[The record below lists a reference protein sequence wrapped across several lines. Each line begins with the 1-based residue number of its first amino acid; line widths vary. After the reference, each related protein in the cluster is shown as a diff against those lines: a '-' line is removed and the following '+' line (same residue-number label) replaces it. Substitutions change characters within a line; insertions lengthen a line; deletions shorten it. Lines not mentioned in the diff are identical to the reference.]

1 MNRQIQ
7 KFFSMFISAIM
18 LINTGSSVLAHTYDN
33 ESEYTIKNTEKLPEK
48 KEQEITEGTTNKL
61 EAVDPIKE
69 NGQKEEEEESEIE
82 KEKAEEEFREYVKK
96 IHQIIKNECKYTGTD
111 AKTAAIEEIEVCWK
125 FQDYVYALLELNLIP
140 EHKRRLEILN
150 NVLEDRVYVLVEEND
165 IESIGGGAVATPQT
179 DLNQLA
185 ALFTAAT
192 ISAPALGPLMG
203 IATAI
208 GITAVLTTPSC
219 NSNESQILDDIK
231 SQRYQEANNN
241 TEQKTQNNKVK
252 SQNKKVVKKHRTII
266 KPIKPKTITTKDGTV
281 YHIVSKGENPTTIAQ
296 KHRINVCQ
304 LMKFNGLTKDTAK
317 KLQIGQKLIIKQ
329 GSRKTGGGSQP
340 PKGPGGNG
348 SENGPPKGPSG
359 NGSGSRKPPSEEE
372 KKILKDGLKATGGA
386 VLKYAE
392 EHYPELVEKGEE
404 LLTEVEEA
412 AAEAKDKVVEV
423 IPEIVNATKEPVTNV
438 AEKVCELSSKA
449 IKHPMNDHVPVN
461 FANQLKYISKDAA
474 EIYLKNKTFFNS
486 SWSISQVKDALNF
499 GYRDAINNGISTGKH
514 VFNYLGEQVTVY
526 LQDGIFKTGYGC
538 HVYNYEEIIKFIGG
552 K

>member
-1 MNRQIQ
+1 
-7 KFFSMFISAIM
+7 M

-219 NSNESQILDDIK
+219 NSNESQILDNIK
-231 SQRYQEANNN
+231 RQRHQGANNS

-252 SQNKKVVKKHRTII
+252 NQNKKVVKKHRPII
-266 KPIKPKTITTKDGTV
+266 KSIKPKTITTKDGTV

-296 KHRINVCQ
+296 KHRINVGQ
-304 LMKFNGLTKDTAK
+304 LMKLNGLTKDNAK

-329 GSRKTGGGSQP
+329 GSKKTGGVQP
-340 PKGPGGNG
+340 PQPP
-348 SENGPPKGPSG
+348 EPPKKPNNNKGR
-359 NGSGSRKPPSEEE
+359 NRKPPSEEE
-372 KKILKDGLKATGGA
+372 KKILKDGAKAIGGGILKT
-386 VLKYAE
+386 VE
-392 EHYPELVEKGEE
+392 EHNPELVEK
-404 LLTEVEEA
+404 
-412 AAEAKDKVVEV
+412 AEEV
-423 IPEIVNATKEPVTNV
+423 INNVVSEGEKIAEEVTEV
-438 AEKVCELSSKA
+438 AEKVVSDSGKIVNDVSEAVLNKLTTAQRASINKLENTIRDHLKEKDFSGTLS
-449 IKHPMNDHVPVN
+449 D
-461 FANQLKYISKDAA
+461 LKGKPILDDK
-474 EIYLKNKTFFNS
+474 
-486 SWSISQVKDALNF
+486 
-499 GYRDAINNGISTGKH
+499 TGKPFQH
-514 VFNYLGEQVTVY
+514 LYEMKCSFAALDEVKKSLGNSLNNPNLDIEVKTLLTNELNKAVSY
-526 LQDGIFKTGYGC
+526 IDRIKELFKPYGGI
-538 HVYNYEEIIKFIGG
+538 E
-552 K
+552 

>member
-7 KFFSMFISAIM
+7 KFFSVFISAIM

-219 NSNESQILDDIK
+219 NSNESQILDNIK
-231 SQRYQEANNN
+231 RQRHQGANNS

-252 SQNKKVVKKHRTII
+252 NQNKKVVKKHRPII
-266 KPIKPKTITTKDGTV
+266 KSIKPKTITTKDGTV

-296 KHRINVCQ
+296 KHRINVGQ
-304 LMKFNGLTKDTAK
+304 LMKLNGLTKDNAK

-329 GSRKTGGGSQP
+329 GSKKTGGVQP
-340 PKGPGGNG
+340 PQPP
-348 SENGPPKGPSG
+348 EPPKKPNNNKGR
-359 NGSGSRKPPSEEE
+359 NRKPPSEEE
-372 KKILKDGLKATGGA
+372 KKILKDGAKAIGGGILKT
-386 VLKYAE
+386 VE
-392 EHYPELVEKGEE
+392 EHNPELVEK
-404 LLTEVEEA
+404 
-412 AAEAKDKVVEV
+412 AEEV
-423 IPEIVNATKEPVTNV
+423 INNVVSEGEKIAEEVTEV
-438 AEKVCELSSKA
+438 AEKVVSDSGKIVNDVSEAVLNKLTPAQRASINKLENTIRDHLKEKDFSGTLS
-449 IKHPMNDHVPVN
+449 D
-461 FANQLKYISKDAA
+461 LKGKPILDDK
-474 EIYLKNKTFFNS
+474 
-486 SWSISQVKDALNF
+486 
-499 GYRDAINNGISTGKH
+499 TGKPFQH
-514 VFNYLGEQVTVY
+514 LYEMKCSFAALDEVKKSLGNSLNNPNLDIEVKTLLTNELNKAVSY
-526 LQDGIFKTGYGC
+526 IDRIKELFKPYGGI
-538 HVYNYEEIIKFIGG
+538 E
-552 K
+552 